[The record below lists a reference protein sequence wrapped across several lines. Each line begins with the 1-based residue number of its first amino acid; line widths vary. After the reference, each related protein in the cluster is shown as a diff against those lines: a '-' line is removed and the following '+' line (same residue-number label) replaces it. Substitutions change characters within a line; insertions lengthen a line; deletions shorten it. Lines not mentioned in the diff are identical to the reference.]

1 MPLRA
6 AHELVDD
13 YHFLKA
19 KVLRVHRALQ
29 HTASAENA
37 GDDQADAIW
46 LRLAKETDDV
56 LERRRILWV
65 DAMLARDFL
74 PEGAAA
80 TAKLR
85 VVPGEHACK
94 NGARKATYFLS
105 GMSKCC
111 LKRRSASMSMS
122 SP

>member
-1 MPLRA
+1 MPLRV
-6 AHELVDD
+6 AHEIVDD

-37 GDDQADAIW
+37 ADDQTDAIW

-56 LERRRILWV
+56 LERRRVKLWV
-65 DAMLARDFL
+65 LVMLARDFD

-80 TAKLR
+80 TA
-85 VVPGEHACK
+85 
-94 NGARKATYFLS
+94 N
-105 GMSKCC
+105 
-111 LKRRSASMSMS
+111 
-122 SP
+122 

>member
-1 MPLRA
+1 MPLRV
-6 AHELVDD
+6 AHEIVDD

-37 GDDQADAIW
+37 ADDQTDAIW

-65 DAMLARDFL
+65 DDMLVRDFF

-80 TAKLR
+80 TA
-85 VVPGEHACK
+85 
-94 NGARKATYFLS
+94 N
-105 GMSKCC
+105 
-111 LKRRSASMSMS
+111 
-122 SP
+122 